1 MAKFKISNYQ
11 GIKIDCWT
19 AKDLVGLHHL
29 MKQEGCPNSENL
41 FSDTDKAIE
50 LDDVQR
56 RISQKHHADKKSSA
70 DMLLHVNDKRLLL
83 ADAKFRLSNTR
94 NLDSKEIAKKVSES
108 KAMATS
114 NYSFDN
120 SFYVLLTKKA
130 ATPSNLNRLRRNVG
144 NNPNYQ
150 FMDAVEFHKLFED

>member
-1 MAKFKISNYQ
+1 
-11 GIKIDCWT
+11 
-19 AKDLVGLHHL
+19 
-29 MKQEGCPNSENL
+29 
-41 FSDTDKAIE
+41 
-50 LDDVQR
+50 
-56 RISQKHHADKKSSA
+56 
-70 DMLLHVNDKRLLL
+70 MLLHVNDKRLLL

-108 KAMATS
+108 KAVVTS
-114 NYSFDN
+114 NYSFDK

>member
-1 MAKFKISNYQ
+1 MIFLGKRSVSGQRNPGQSGTQTRF
-11 GIKIDCWT
+11 CT
-19 AKDLVGLHHL
+19 
-29 MKQEGCPNSENL
+29 
-41 FSDTDKAIE
+41 TDKAIE

-56 RISQKHHADKKSSA
+56 RIPQKHHADKKSSA

-108 KAMATS
+108 KAMVTS

-130 ATPSNLNRLRRNVG
+130 ATLSNLNRLRRNVG

>member
-1 MAKFKISNYQ
+1 M
-11 GIKIDCWT
+11 
-19 AKDLVGLHHL
+19 
-29 MKQEGCPNSENL
+29 
-41 FSDTDKAIE
+41 
-50 LDDVQR
+50 LDSKR
-56 RISQKHHADKKSSA
+56 FISQKHHADKKSSA

-108 KAMATS
+108 KAMV
-114 NYSFDN
+114 FDN

>member
-1 MAKFKISNYQ
+1 M
-11 GIKIDCWT
+11 
-19 AKDLVGLHHL
+19 
-29 MKQEGCPNSENL
+29 
-41 FSDTDKAIE
+41 
-50 LDDVQR
+50 LDSKR
-56 RISQKHHADKKSSA
+56 FISQKHHADKKSSA

-94 NLDSKEIAKKVSES
+94 NLDSKEIAKSSES
-108 KAMATS
+108 KAMVTS

>member
-1 MAKFKISNYQ
+1 M
-11 GIKIDCWT
+11 
-19 AKDLVGLHHL
+19 
-29 MKQEGCPNSENL
+29 
-41 FSDTDKAIE
+41 
-50 LDDVQR
+50 LDSKR
-56 RISQKHHADKKSSA
+56 FISQKHHADKKSSA

-108 KAMATS
+108 KAMVTS

-130 ATPSNLNRLRRNVG
+130 ATLSNLNRLRRNVG

>member
-41 FSDTDKAIE
+41 FSDTDKAI
-50 LDDVQR
+50 
-56 RISQKHHADKKSSA
+56 
-70 DMLLHVNDKRLLL
+70 
-83 ADAKFRLSNTR
+83 
-94 NLDSKEIAKKVSES
+94 
-108 KAMATS
+108 S

>member
-1 MAKFKISNYQ
+1 M
-11 GIKIDCWT
+11 
-19 AKDLVGLHHL
+19 
-29 MKQEGCPNSENL
+29 
-41 FSDTDKAIE
+41 
-50 LDDVQR
+50 LDSKR
-56 RISQKHHADKKSSA
+56 FISQKHHADKKTSA

-108 KAMATS
+108 KAMV
-114 NYSFDN
+114 FDN

>member
-1 MAKFKISNYQ
+1 
-11 GIKIDCWT
+11 
-19 AKDLVGLHHL
+19 
-29 MKQEGCPNSENL
+29 
-41 FSDTDKAIE
+41 
-50 LDDVQR
+50 
-56 RISQKHHADKKSSA
+56 
-70 DMLLHVNDKRLLL
+70 MLLHVNDKRLLL

-108 KAMATS
+108 KAMVTS

-144 NNPNYQ
+144 KNPNYQ

>member
-1 MAKFKISNYQ
+1 MAKFKIGNYQ

-56 RISQKHHADKKSSA
+56 RISQKYHADKKSSA

-108 KAMATS
+108 KAMVAS

-130 ATPSNLNRLRRNVG
+130 TTPSNLNRLRRNVG

>member
-1 MAKFKISNYQ
+1 
-11 GIKIDCWT
+11 
-19 AKDLVGLHHL
+19 
-29 MKQEGCPNSENL
+29 
-41 FSDTDKAIE
+41 
-50 LDDVQR
+50 
-56 RISQKHHADKKSSA
+56 
-70 DMLLHVNDKRLLL
+70 MLLHVNDKRLLL

-94 NLDSKEIAKKVSES
+94 NLDSKEIAKKVCES
-108 KAMATS
+108 KAMVTS

-130 ATPSNLNRLRRNVG
+130 ASPSTLNRLRRNVG

>member
-1 MAKFKISNYQ
+1 MIIN
-11 GIKIDCWT
+11 
-19 AKDLVGLHHL
+19 DLDGYYIV
-29 MKQEGCPNSENL
+29 
-41 FSDTDKAIE
+41 FDTKNWNTE
-50 LDDVQR
+50 LDTLV
-56 RISQKHHADKKSSA
+56 
-70 DMLLHVNDKRLLL
+70 
-83 ADAKFRLSNTR
+83 
-94 NLDSKEIAKKVSES
+94 SKS
-108 KAMATS
+108 KAMVTS

>member
-56 RISQKHHADKKSSA
+56 RISQKQW
-70 DMLLHVNDKRLLL
+70 LLL
-83 ADAKFRLSNTR
+83 TILLIT
-94 NLDSKEIAKKVSES
+94 VS
-108 KAMATS
+108 M
-114 NYSFDN
+114 FC
-120 SFYVLLTKKA
+120 
-130 ATPSNLNRLRRNVG
+130 
-144 NNPNYQ
+144 
-150 FMDAVEFHKLFED
+150 

>member
-1 MAKFKISNYQ
+1 
-11 GIKIDCWT
+11 
-19 AKDLVGLHHL
+19 
-29 MKQEGCPNSENL
+29 
-41 FSDTDKAIE
+41 
-50 LDDVQR
+50 
-56 RISQKHHADKKSSA
+56 
-70 DMLLHVNDKRLLL
+70 MLLHVNDKRLLL

-114 NYSFDN
+114 NSCFDN
-120 SFYVLLTKKA
+120 SFYVLLSKEEA

-150 FMDAVEFHKLFED
+150 FMDTVEFHKLFIMFELRS

>member
-1 MAKFKISNYQ
+1 M
-11 GIKIDCWT
+11 
-19 AKDLVGLHHL
+19 
-29 MKQEGCPNSENL
+29 
-41 FSDTDKAIE
+41 
-50 LDDVQR
+50 LDSKR
-56 RISQKHHADKKSSA
+56 FISQKHHADKKTSA
-70 DMLLHVNDKRLLL
+70 DMLL

-94 NLDSKEIAKKVSES
+94 NLDSKEIAKKVSKS
-108 KAMATS
+108 KAMVTS

>member
-1 MAKFKISNYQ
+1 
-11 GIKIDCWT
+11 
-19 AKDLVGLHHL
+19 
-29 MKQEGCPNSENL
+29 
-41 FSDTDKAIE
+41 
-50 LDDVQR
+50 
-56 RISQKHHADKKSSA
+56 
-70 DMLLHVNDKRLLL
+70 MLLHVNDKRLLL

-108 KAMATS
+108 KAMVTS
-114 NYSFDN
+114 NDN